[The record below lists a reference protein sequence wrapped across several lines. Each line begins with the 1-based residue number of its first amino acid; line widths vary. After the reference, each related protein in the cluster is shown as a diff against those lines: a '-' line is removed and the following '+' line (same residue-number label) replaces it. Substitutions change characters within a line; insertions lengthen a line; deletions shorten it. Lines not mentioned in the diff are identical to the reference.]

1 MENQWNDTDRKMG
14 QMPPDILNN
23 ELPLFS
29 RVKRSERKFHD
40 PAVQH
45 HFQED
50 RNLLLYSS
58 SVIL

>member
-1 MENQWNDTDRKMG
+1 MEHWWNDTGRKMG
-14 QMPPDILNN
+14 QMAPDILKK

-40 PAVQH
+40 PTVQH

-58 SVIL
+58 SVIF

>member
-1 MENQWNDTDRKMG
+1 MA
-14 QMPPDILNN
+14 PDIVEY

-29 RVKRSERKFHD
+29 RVKGSERKFHD

-50 RNLLLYSS
+50 RNLLLYSF
-58 SVIL
+58 SVIF